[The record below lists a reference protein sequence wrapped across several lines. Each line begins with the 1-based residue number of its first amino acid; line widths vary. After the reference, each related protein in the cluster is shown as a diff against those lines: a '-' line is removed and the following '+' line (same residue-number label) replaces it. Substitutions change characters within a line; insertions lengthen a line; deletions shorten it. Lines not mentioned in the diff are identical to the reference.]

1 MDYQNYDDIF
11 TVSNYPEFRY
21 TNNKDGILSK
31 YYSIIPKEYTK
42 CLCMS
47 GNKFKFCCRDKL
59 VNLRKDID
67 NNKIKLSIYD
77 IYNQDP
83 KKILSRNIENKSIG
97 KKKISYCFAKKICND
112 CDTENYNTR
121 SHTMSKGNVLKNL
134 SESHV
139 VGFNDHKLEN
149 ELCLDNVSDFF
160 KTIKINEASTTVS
173 FCKKHDE
180 YLFEEIEQT
189 GKTNYQ
195 GNYIEDLEYALKSIT
210 YDIYYRIW
218 RIKYLSE
225 LFSNHVGCAN
235 DRFMIDFKDNIDT
248 LFDLYSKAN
257 KIIEDII
264 YYKKDNKISGEFIR
278 HSIKLPAQKIN
289 YSISECIKDKNGT
302 YHFVNIV
309 NIPEPYILVSYYNE
323 SKLSLFDNRLKK
335 YKNNIWNKEKIVD
348 FFDFSITST
357 QNIFF
362 NKMAFEKL
370 SKLSKYYLYK
380 THRYYDGIY
389 NLDDDTI
396 EDLKN
401 TLFENL
407 NYN

>member
-11 TVSNYPEFRY
+11 TVSNYPKFRC

-31 YYSIIPKEYTK
+31 HYSIIPEVYTK

-47 GNKFKFCCRDKL
+47 GRTFKCCCRDKL
-59 VNLRKDID
+59 VNLLKDID

-97 KKKISYCFAKKICND
+97 KKKISYCFAKKFCND

-121 SHTMSKGNVLKNL
+121 SHTMAKGNVLKNL
-134 SESHV
+134 SDSYV
-139 VGFNDHKLEN
+139 IGFNDHKLETEVN
-149 ELCLDNVSDFF
+149 PDNVSDYF
-160 KTIKINEASTTVS
+160 KNININEASTTVS

-180 YLFEEIEQT
+180 YFFEEIEQT

-195 GNYIEDLEYALKSIT
+195 GNYIEDLEYALKSAT
-210 YDIYYRIW
+210 YDIYYRIL

-225 LFSNHVGCAN
+225 LFSNHIICTD
-235 DRFMIDFKDNIDT
+235 DRFLKDFKDNIDT
-248 LFDLYSKAN
+248 LFALYSKAN

-278 HSIKLPAQKIN
+278 HSIKLPAKKIN
-289 YSISECIKDKNGT
+289 YSISECIKDENGT
-302 YHFVNIV
+302 YHFVNII

-323 SKLSLFDNRLKK
+323 SQPSLFNNRLKN
-335 YKNNIWNKEKIVD
+335 YKNNVWNKKILED
-348 FFDFSITST
+348 FFDFSIETT
-357 QNIFF
+357 QNIYF
-362 NKMAFEKL
+362 NEEAFEKL
-370 SKLSKYYLYK
+370 SKLSKYHLYK
-380 THRYYDGIY
+380 KHRSDNIY
-389 NLDDDTI
+389 TLDDNTI
-396 EDLKN
+396 KAFKN

-407 NYN
+407 NCN